1 MRASYIWLRGEC
13 CVGGNDM
20 NASCKQPKKRLAYVG
35 DDSLD
40 EKSPCKTKGFGVQC
54 NCATMHCIACNR
66 CERRGPAFSFL
77 SWGPCHA
84 DAMPCRAVPSV
95 SGNVLQ
101 CPVRVWHGMAC
112 SSPAAQPG
120 RGPSCQ
126 PLAARGAIV
135 LDWLRPSV

>member
-1 MRASYIWLRGEC
+1 MQ
-13 CVGGNDM
+13 N
-20 NASCKQPKKRLAYVG
+20 KRFRCA
-35 DDSLD
+35 
-40 EKSPCKTKGFGVQC
+40 VQL
-54 NCATMHCIACNR
+54 CIALHATDASAVD
-66 CERRGPAFSFL
+66 RRFPFCLGGRATQT
-77 SWGPCHA
+77 
-84 DAMPCRAVPSV
+84 PCRAVPSV

-135 LDWLRPSV
+135 LASLAAP